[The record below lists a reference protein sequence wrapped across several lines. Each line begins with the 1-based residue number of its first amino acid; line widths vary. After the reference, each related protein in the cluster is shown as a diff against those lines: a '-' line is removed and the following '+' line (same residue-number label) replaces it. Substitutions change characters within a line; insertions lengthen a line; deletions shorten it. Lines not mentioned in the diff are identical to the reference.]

1 MNGNHLISNKGK
13 LIKGPILIEPKIFN
27 DKRGFFYESW
37 NEKEFNDLLNTKVL
51 FKQDNHSKSKKGVLR
66 GLHFQQKPF
75 SQSKLIRC
83 TRGRIFDVLVD
94 IRIDSQTFGSWAS
107 IELNDE
113 NKYQLWIPQ
122 GFAHGFLTISEIAE
136 VQYKTNNYYN
146 KESEVSLA
154 FDDRELNIKWPI
166 NKILPFQLE
175 ISKKDKKGLSL
186 QEVKNN
192 RFFI

>member
-1 MNGNHLISNKGK
+1 MFGEVYI
-13 LIKGPILIEPKIFN
+13 
-27 DKRGFFYESW
+27 
-37 NEKEFNDLLNTKVL
+37 
-51 FKQDNHSKSKKGVLR
+51 
-66 GLHFQQKPF
+66 KPF

-186 QEVKNN
+186 QEVKNK